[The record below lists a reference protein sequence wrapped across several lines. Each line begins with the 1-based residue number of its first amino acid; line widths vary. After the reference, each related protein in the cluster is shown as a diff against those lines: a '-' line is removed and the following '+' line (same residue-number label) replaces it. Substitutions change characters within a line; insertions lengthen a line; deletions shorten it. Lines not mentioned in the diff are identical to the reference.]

1 MTIDEVFGSF
11 QIDPAKLR
19 YYEEAGLLTCRRLTD
34 GGRDYRGE
42 ELRRIGRI
50 ESLLKAGISPE
61 TLRDNPVLLDE
72 DAKTGGERIRLLKRQ
87 RFRLLE
93 DIHVKQQS
101 LDCLDY
107 IIRKAKD
114 ETPPRN

>member
-1 MTIDEVFGSF
+1 MTIDEVCGSF

-50 ESLLKAGISPE
+50 ESLLKAC
-61 TLRDNPVLLDE
+61 LLY
-72 DAKTGGERIRLLKRQ
+72 TSRC
-87 RFRLLE
+87 
-93 DIHVKQQS
+93 V
-101 LDCLDY
+101 
-107 IIRKAKD
+107 
-114 ETPPRN
+114 

>member
-1 MTIDEVFGSF
+1 MTIDEVCGSF

-42 ELRRIGRI
+42 ELRRIGR
-50 ESLLKAGISPE
+50 ISPE